1 MKRVILWMGGAV
13 TTLALLA
20 LAIFFF
26 APGTIVSL
34 TQWQA
39 ARSAGLTSKSV
50 NVDAYEAHYFEGGSG
65 PVLVMLHGMG
75 DDRHSFVAT
84 AAQLTD
90 RYRVILP
97 DMMGHG
103 DNAADPSRDYTIA
116 GQKDYIASFL
126 EALDLGEIYLAGNS
140 MGGHVSAAY
149 ALDHQDTVRQLILVN
164 APGLVVDDTVVY
176 GGFGAPLAGEADFD
190 ALMSRVLHNP
200 PSVPGPVKQHLI
212 DQTNARMEFIN
223 AMASD
228 IRGGRDHDLGER
240 IAELRVP
247 TMILWGEEDQVVPF
261 AVAEAYAE
269 RIPQSEL
276 VLLPEA
282 GHSPQMEAPERV
294 AVAVQAFL
302 EE

>member
-13 TTLALLA
+13 TTLALVA

-50 NVDAYEAHYFEGGSG
+50 NVDGYEAHYFEGGSG

-84 AAQLTD
+84 AGQLTD

-294 AVAVQAFL
+294 AVAIQAFL